1 MRSISPLAG
10 LLLAAAPLLPAF
22 AQSAPASPDAT
33 LWGSTSKGA
42 AGELQLYL
50 GQYPNGQFASQ
61 AKAALAA
68 LAAPGAAAA
77 AAPVPAAQTT
87 QAPPANLVPGWMIEI
102 RAMHKTGQQ
111 GSDQSILSSTPQA
124 NGAWQPDP
132 VALAIQPAP
141 GPDFDVAHLSAAV
154 QGAGALPALA
164 GSAKLKITQAGQ
176 WGIGARVQWQ
186 TIGPCEL
193 TVRVEG
199 NLVVDTSTGQDTW
212 GGTGDSTFSNA
223 VSLTPG
229 LYDVAWTLVCQPA
242 QQSQMNPDALIT
254 LLVAPPGGALEVPPA
269 GTFLHGKKPLN

>member
-1 MRSISPLAG
+1 MFPLAG
-10 LLLAAAPLLPAF
+10 LLLAATPIFPAF

-33 LWGSTSKGA
+33 LWGSASKGA

-50 GQYPNGQFASQ
+50 GQYPNGQFSGQ

-68 LAAPGAAAA
+68 LAAPGTAAAVAPAPAAAA
-77 AAPVPAAQTT
+77 QAT
-87 QAPPANLVPGWMIEI
+87 QAPPANLVPGWMIEV
-102 RAMHKTGQQ
+102 RAMHNTGQQ
-111 GSDQSILSSTPQA
+111 SSDQSLLSNTPQA

-132 VALAIQPAP
+132 VALSIQPAP

-164 GSAKLKITQAGQ
+164 GTAKLAIKQGGQ
-176 WGIGARVQWQ
+176 WGIGARVQWK

-193 TVRVEG
+193 TLRVEG

-242 QQSQMNPDALIT
+242 QQHQLSPDALIT

-269 GTFLHGKKPLN
+269 GTFLHGEKPSN

>member
-1 MRSISPLAG
+1 MRSMSPLAG
-10 LLLAAAPLLPAF
+10 LLLTAAPLLPAF

-33 LWGSTSKGA
+33 LWGSASKGA

-50 GQYPNGQFASQ
+50 GQYPNGQFAGQ

-68 LAAPGAAAA
+68 LAAPGTAAAA
-77 AAPVPAAQTT
+77 TPAPVAAAQAT
-87 QAPPANLVPGWMIEI
+87 QAPPANLVPGWMIEV
-102 RAMHKTGQQ
+102 RAMHNTGQQ
-111 GSDQSILSSTPQA
+111 GSDQSLLSSTPQA
-124 NGAWQPDP
+124 NGSWQPDP

-176 WGIGARVQWQ
+176 WGIGARVQWK

-193 TVRVEG
+193 TVRVQG

-212 GGTGDSTFSNA
+212 GGTGDSTFSNVVA
-223 VSLTPG
+223 LTPG

-242 QQSQMNPDALIT
+242 QQRQLNPDALVTI
-254 LLVAPPGGALEVPPA
+254 LLAAPGGALSVPAP
-269 GTFLHGKKPLN
+269 GTFLRPPHA